1 MTESTKREMKFI
13 EGEGIDLNEKNVVT
27 EFDDVIEYEIG
38 EYVSLLYSKNEKKF
52 YVEWIDYD
60 STYDE
65 FTYEIDENENFDGM
79 NFGDVYISK
88 EDFQDFK
95 ELVSKVA

>member
-1 MTESTKREMKFI
+1 MAESTKRDMKFI
-13 EGEGIDLNEKNVVT
+13 EGEGLNLDEKSVVT

-38 EYVSLLYSKNEKKF
+38 ESVSLLYSKNEKKF

-65 FTYEIDENENFDGM
+65 FTYELENDFDGM

-88 EDFQDFK
+88 EDFEDFK

>member
-1 MTESTKREMKFI
+1 MAESTKREMKFI
-13 EGEGIDLNEKNVVT
+13 EGEGIDLNESDVIT

>member
-1 MTESTKREMKFI
+1 MAESTEREMKFI
-13 EGEGIDLNEKNVVT
+13 EDEGIDLNENNVIT
-27 EFDDVIEYEIG
+27 EFDDVIEYEVG

-65 FTYEIDENENFDGM
+65 FTYPLEDDFDGM
-79 NFGDVYISK
+79 NFGDVFISK

-95 ELVSKVA
+95 ELVAKVA